1 MKTLLLMRHAKSSW
15 DEAGLAD
22 FDRPLND
29 RGRRAAPFMGEV
41 LRREGLV
48 PDVIVSS
55 PAERARQTTDSVV
68 AAGDFD
74 RRIVFDENIYEA
86 SANALRQVAERLEE
100 SAGSAM
106 LVGHNPGMEDFIRYL
121 TGEIE
126 PMPTAAVAVISLE
139 VETWADVTGRCGRL
153 EMVLRPRDLMK

>member
-1 MKTLLLMRHAKSSW
+1 MRHAKSSW

>member
-1 MKTLLLMRHAKSSW
+1 MKMLLLMRHAKSSW
-15 DEAGLAD
+15 DEAGRAD